1 MDLDLSDA
9 QRQKLERFKARQKGT
24 SSNASQQPKPPT
36 NNPISQTTKPQTQS
50 VARPINNK
58 YNDID
63 DLELTVSRQVDMW
76 KDSDF
81 KNLKI
86 YNIQQLQ
93 DDELNLFGRAMV
105 NAINTEN
112 VTSDIVFMML
122 YMAVSLRST
131 ADVGAYLLYDVNAVM
146 TSTIPHPKPDV
157 TVGNDHTGIDED
169 EVLDRL
175 KTKIIKKK
183 NAEQRVDDAMASTS
197 AVQHTEDMTINKT
210 SSAAC
215 YAYMAAF
222 LLRLNSR
229 DPESL
234 VGKLETAKA
243 RFAGFY
249 DDGKE
254 VFDEVQPNMEAFKM
268 IRDILARKP
277 EIISTWVAWVA
288 YSENEHNLVK
298 QDRGLLEYL
307 ALQVFAYQ
315 GMHVVVQILAIHQIS
330 KFPMGNLLRELDCRM
345 TRSAVKEVHIIIRDY
360 HRNANYPNRKT
371 YFRYAR
377 VWDEGY
383 FSRVQSKNC
392 AQLLYL
398 AAKTV
403 KELSPNSNSDPTQI
417 YAVKSMSE
425 TMKEQ
430 LNIVS
435 NKLLV
440 LILSSVEDDDETG
453 QIWKK

>member
-1 MDLDLSDA
+1 MASELNEA
-9 QRQKLERFKARQKGT
+9 QRQKLERLRARQRGGVIIT
-24 SSNASQQPKPPT
+24 PPT
-36 NNPISQTTKPQTQS
+36 TNQPAKTTS
-50 VARPINNK
+50 VVPAPVIGKDTPKTSNTK
-58 YNDID
+58 YCDID
-63 DLELTVSRQVDMW
+63 DVELTVSRQVDMW
-76 KDSDF
+76 KDTDF
-81 KNLKI
+81 KTLKI
-86 YNIQQLQ
+86 YNIQQLN
-93 DDELNLFGRAMV
+93 DDELNLFGKAV
-105 NAINTEN
+105 INAINSEN
-112 VTSDIVFMML
+112 ITSDTVFMIL

-131 ADVGAYLLYDVNAVM
+131 SDISKYLLSDINPVM
-146 TSTIPHPKPDV
+146 TNTIPHPKPEANAGAQGAAD
-157 TVGNDHTGIDED
+157 DED
-169 EVLDRL
+169 EELIKLQKLVL
-175 KTKIIKKK
+175 KKRS
-183 NAEQRVDDAMASTS
+183 AQQTVEAALASTS
-197 AVQHTEDMTINKT
+197 KQSEKEEIVVNKI

-215 YAYMAAF
+215 YSYLAAF
-222 LLRLNSR
+222 LLRLYSR

-234 VGKLETAKA
+234 VGKMETAKM

-249 DDGKE
+249 DDGRE
-254 VFDEVQPNMEAFKM
+254 VLDDLNPNTEAFKM

-277 EIISTWVAWVA
+277 EIISTWVAWVS
-288 YSENEHNLVK
+288 YSENEKVLVK

-330 KFPMGNLLRELDCRM
+330 KYPMGSLLRELDCRM
-345 TRSAVKEVHIIIRDY
+345 TRSAVKEVYLIIRDY
-360 HRNANYPNRKT
+360 HRNANNPARKT

-392 AQLLYL
+392 SQLLYL

-417 YAVKSMSE
+417 YAVKNMSE

-430 LNIVS
+430 LNAVS
-435 NKLLV
+435 NKLLS
-440 LILSSVEDDDETG
+440 LILSSVDDDEETG